1 MAGDVAIVE
10 GPLKFQLEF
19 ADVDPMDLGVQARLE
34 VEYSGQ
40 SQSLKWTAAHLWFEY
55 DALVRF
61 ETELRDG
68 CDARLLDMSEYEVL
82 HFERQSSQEYLTI
95 NPPSQRQSQD
105 GDCIAIRL
113 TIDAGSM
120 RALYAAFDQF
130 GKWW

>member
-1 MAGDVAIVE
+1 MAGDVAFVK

-19 ADVDPMDLGVQARLE
+19 ADVDPMDLGVQVRLE

-40 SQSLKWTAAHLWFEY
+40 SQSLKWGAAHLWFDY

-68 CDARLLDMSEYEVL
+68 CDARLLDMSQYEVL
-82 HFERQSSQEYLTI
+82 RFERQSSQEYLTI

-105 GDCIAIRL
+105 GDCITIRL
-113 TIDAGSM
+113 MIDSGSM
-120 RALYAAFDQF
+120 RVLYEAFDQF

>member
-1 MAGDVAIVE
+1 MAGDVAFVQ

-19 ADVDPMDLGVQARLE
+19 IEVDSMDLGVQARLE
-34 VEYSGQ
+34 VEYSGR

-55 DALVRF
+55 DALFRF

-68 CDARLLDMSEYEVL
+68 CDARLVDMSQYEVL

-95 NPPSQRQSQD
+95 NPSSPRQSQD

-113 TIDAGSM
+113 TTDAGSM
-120 RALYAAFDQF
+120 RALHAAFDQF
-130 GKWW
+130 NKWW

>member
-1 MAGDVAIVE
+1 MAGDVAFVE
-10 GPLKFQLEF
+10 GPLKFQLELTD
-19 ADVDPMDLGVQARLE
+19 ADPMDLGVQARLE
-34 VEYSGQ
+34 VGYSGA
-40 SQSLKWTAAHLWFEY
+40 SQSLKWTAAHLSFEY

-68 CDARLLDMSEYEVL
+68 CDARLLDMSEYQIL
-82 HFERQSSQEYLTI
+82 RFERQSSLEYLTI

-113 TIDAGSM
+113 RINAGSM
-120 RALYAAFDQF
+120 RALYEAFNQF

>member
-1 MAGDVAIVE
+1 MACDVAFVE

-19 ADVDPMDLGVQARLE
+19 ADVDLMDLGVQARLE
-34 VEYSGQ
+34 VEYSGR
-40 SQSLKWTAAHLWFEY
+40 SQSLKWTATHLWFEY

-61 ETELRDG
+61 ENELRDG
-68 CDARLLDMSEYEVL
+68 CEARLVDMSQYEVL
-82 HFERQSSQEYLTI
+82 HFEQQSSQEFLTI
-95 NPPSQRQSQD
+95 NPSSQRRPQD

-120 RALYAAFDQF
+120 RALHAAFDQF

>member
-1 MAGDVAIVE
+1 MAGDVAFVE

-19 ADVDPMDLGVQARLE
+19 AEVDPMNLGVQARLE
-34 VEYSGQ
+34 VTYSGR

-68 CDARLLDMSEYEVL
+68 CNARLLDMSEYEVL
-82 HFERQSSQEYLTI
+82 RFERQSSQEYLTI
-95 NPPSQRQSQD
+95 NPPSRRQSQD
-105 GDCIAIRL
+105 GCIAMRL

-120 RALYAAFDQF
+120 QALYAGFDQF